1 MLALRVEINQL
12 LARGPSGLSDALTD
26 DEWAA
31 LLDEGAIREL
41 QEGTRTSRNLVDRV
55 HLWRRVYRLNEPPPA
70 LLGPRPRGRRNT
82 HLSWHQESVSDVLAV
97 HAELETE
104 HRFGVREFRAEV
116 LDGRLLS
123 LDQAGHWIEQA
134 AANRGGI
141 LRSPTARAE
150 VAGHTALGVETLGYA
165 RADSKWMHRVV
176 VEPGSVLA
184 RLRSIA
190 RRLADFYGWDE
201 AQATAFVLT
210 GVTPLTHALRA
221 TVSTSSPLLVR
232 SRIKMSID
240 PSTTPRE
247 VADYY
252 RRVRQE
258 AFGRI
263 RRLGEKH
270 ARLAAFAARLPQAMD
285 SNEQLKKWNDQCV
298 KWRKPKWKFSHP
310 SRFRIEA
317 QKALDR
323 LVELGKA

>member
-1 MLALRVEINQL
+1 MLSLRIEIDRL
-12 LARGPSGLSDALTD
+12 LARGPSGVAGALTD

-31 LLDEGAIREL
+31 LLDEGGIRKL
-41 QEGTRTSRNLVDRV
+41 QEGTRTLKNVVDKV
-55 HLWRRVYRLNEPPPA
+55 LLWRRVYRINEPPPA
-70 LLGPRPRGRRNT
+70 LLGGRPRGRRNS

-104 HRFGVREFRAEV
+104 HRFGVREFRADV

-123 LDQAGHWIEQA
+123 LNQVGHWIEQR
-134 AANRGGI
+134 AANRVGVP
-141 LRSPTARAE
+141 RSPAGRPE
-150 VAGHTALGVETLGYA
+150 VAGEAARGVETLGYA
-165 RADSKWMHRVV
+165 RPDSKWMHRVV
-176 VEPGSVLA
+176 IEPGSVLA

-201 AQATAFVLT
+201 AQATVFVLT
-210 GVTPLTHALRA
+210 GVTPLTHAIRA

-270 ARLAAFAARLPQAMD
+270 ARVAAFAARLPQAMD
-285 SNEQLKKWNDQCV
+285 SKEQLKEWNDQCV
-298 KWRKPKWKFSHP
+298 KWRKPNWKFSHP
-310 SRFRIEA
+310 SRFRVEA